1 MGDLID
7 LADYGLAR
15 AWRRA
20 AIGQDTETASAC
32 LAASR
37 KLMRK
42 GAEVSQEAAPAF
54 DHRQPHGGEERQGR
68 KGLG

>member
-7 LADYGLAR
+7 LADYRLAR

-42 GAEVSQEAAPAF
+42 VAGVSQEAAPA
-54 DHRQPHGGEERQGR
+54 RVVASTGGQQEAFAMV
-68 KGLG
+68 LG